1 MSASS
6 AAAVKSKAAVGSNA
20 IKYIPPPPA
29 PLPADYDEFY
39 AAMTEQ
45 ERELFEIAREKLGSS
60 FFVQWSH
67 LYKRWSVAKAANVAK
82 AASK

>member
-1 MSASS
+1 
-6 AAAVKSKAAVGSNA
+6 
-20 IKYIPPPPA
+20 
-29 PLPADYDEFY
+29 
-39 AAMTEQ
+39 MTEQ

>member
-1 MSASS
+1 MSTPKAPISS
-6 AAAVKSKAAVGSNA
+6 GAA

-39 AAMTEQ
+39 AAMTTQ

-67 LYKRWSVAKAANVAK
+67 LYKRWKAAKAANAEK
-82 AASK
+82 AANATKAAGK

>member
-1 MSASS
+1 MS
-6 AAAVKSKAAVGSNA
+6 AAAAKAKAATKAAAGGRAA
-20 IKYIPPPPA
+20 IKYTPPPPA

-39 AAMTEQ
+39 ASLTTQ

-67 LYKRWSVAKAANVAK
+67 LYKRWSQAKAAK
-82 AASK
+82 GK

>member
-1 MSASS
+1 MSASA
-6 AAAVKSKAAVGSNA
+6 AAAVKAKAAA
-20 IKYIPPPPA
+20 IKYTPPPPA

-39 AAMTEQ
+39 ASLTTQ

-67 LYKRWSVAKAANVAK
+67 LYKRWSAAKAAK
-82 AASK
+82 GK